1 MFFVDGRFDLRNRF
15 APLLRCRLRRIDV
28 ALAQHIARQELGIA
42 AEQNV
47 GAAAGHVGG
56 DRHGAFASGLRH
68 DFGFLLVI
76 LGVQND
82 VFDAGALQHG
92 S

>member
-1 MFFVDGRFDLRNRF
+1 M
-15 APLLRCRLRRIDV
+15 RRIDV
-28 ALAQHIARQELGIA
+28 AFSQHIAREEIGIA

-47 GAAAGHVGG
+47 GSAAGHVGG

-68 DFGFLLVI
+68 DFGFLLVV
-76 LGVQND
+76 LGIQND
-82 VFDAGALQHG
+82 VLDAGALQHG